1 MGEDGLPCPAIPCR
15 GDDVLQGDEVWKMS
29 DGTYVITGRGVA
41 GPLGAG
47 RLQRRAGE
55 RGGRYDGAAAAAL
68 PTQATFFLLRIDDPA
83 DGRPPDLQAR
93 NTDRGLSCMP
103 LRKYKP
109 RTAFPGV
116 IGRTADRHR
125 PDDRSAEFSMAAAA
139 PFGCRPPGRG
149 FERSYGSSATTPA
162 DGIPT

>member
-1 MGEDGLPCPAIPCR
+1 MNEETGHAP
-15 GDDVLQGDEVWKMS
+15 VLELADIHASV
-29 DGTYVITGRGVA
+29 
-41 GPLGAG
+41 L
-47 RLQRRAGE
+47 RLQP
-55 RGGRYDGAAAAAL
+55 L

-149 FERSYGSSATTPA
+149 FERSYRFVSDHTSRRHTDLTSDNHRVEALVN
-162 DGIPT
+162 GIWDRGTRHA